1 MRRYVMVLFGIIGMF
16 GRVACAEPLRVMV
29 SIQPQVYFVKQ
40 LGGDL
45 VHVTC
50 LLPAGAFHGMYEPT
64 AAQMKDLSQAALY
77 IRSMLEHEL
86 AWWDK
91 IQALN
96 PRMMVVDATQGVE
109 LIEGH
114 EHHHGEVEAE
124 TEAHHAG
131 EEEHGKDLHI
141 WLSPRNAKI
150 QAENIYQG
158 LIAADP
164 ANRAVYAANRDALMQ
179 KIDAL
184 DHDIRA
190 KFATLKTRTFMVF
203 HPAWGYFAKDYDLEQ
218 IAIEV
223 EGKEPSAAEMAQ
235 FITLAQDEQVKVI
248 FVQPQTSRRTA
259 DIIAKQI
266 GATVELLDP
275 MAEDWLDNLRQAADA
290 LANALN

>member
-1 MRRYVMVLFGIIGMF
+1 MKRLLLMFLLIVGMSSN
-16 GRVACAEPLRVMV
+16 VAAEPLRVMV

-40 LGGDL
+40 LGGEL
-45 VHVTC
+45 VNVTC

-77 IRSMLEHEL
+77 VRSMLEHEL

-96 PRMMVVDATQGVE
+96 PRMIVVDATQGVE

-114 EHHHGEVEAE
+114 AHHHGEAEAE
-124 TEAHHAG
+124 TEAHHEG

-141 WLSPRNAKI
+141 WLSPRNATI

-164 ANRAVYAANRDALMQ
+164 ANRDAYTANRDALMQ
-179 KIDAL
+179 KIEAL
-184 DHDIRA
+184 DREIRA
-190 KFATLKTRTFMVF
+190 KLANLKTRTFMVF
-203 HPAWGYFAKDYDLEQ
+203 HPAWGYFAKDYNLEQ
-218 IAIEV
+218 IPIEV

-259 DIIAKQI
+259 DIIAQQV

-275 MAEDWLDNLRQAADA
+275 MAEDWLDNLRRTADA

>member
-1 MRRYVMVLFGIIGMF
+1 MKRLLLMFLLIVGMSSN
-16 GRVACAEPLRVMV
+16 VAAEPLRVMV

-40 LGGDL
+40 LGGEL
-45 VHVTC
+45 VNVTC

-77 IRSMLEHEL
+77 VRSMLEHEL

-96 PRMMVVDATQGVE
+96 PRMIVVDATQGVE

-114 EHHHGEVEAE
+114 AHHHGEAAAE
-124 TEAHHAG
+124 TEAHHEG

-141 WLSPRNAKI
+141 WLSLRNATI
-150 QAENIYQG
+150 QVENIYQG

-164 ANRAVYAANRDALMQ
+164 ANRDAYTANRDALMQ
-179 KIDAL
+179 KIEAL
-184 DHDIRA
+184 DREIRA
-190 KFATLKTRTFMVF
+190 KLANLKTRTFMVF
-203 HPAWGYFAKDYDLEQ
+203 HPAWGYFAKDYNLEQ
-218 IAIEV
+218 IPIEV

-259 DIIAKQI
+259 DIIAQQV

-275 MAEDWLDNLRQAADA
+275 MAEDWLDNLRHTADA

>member
-1 MRRYVMVLFGIIGMF
+1 MKRLLLMFLMIVGMSSN
-16 GRVACAEPLRVMV
+16 VAAEPLRVMV

-40 LGGDL
+40 LGGEL
-45 VHVTC
+45 VNVTC

-77 IRSMLEHEL
+77 VRSMLEHEL

-96 PRMMVVDATQGVE
+96 PRMIVVDATQGVE

-114 EHHHGEVEAE
+114 AHHHGEAEAE
-124 TEAHHAG
+124 TEAHHEG

-141 WLSPRNAKI
+141 WLSLRNATI

-164 ANRAVYAANRDALMQ
+164 ANRDAYTANRDALMQ
-179 KIDAL
+179 KIEAL
-184 DHDIRA
+184 DREIQA
-190 KFATLKTRTFMVF
+190 KLANLKTRTFMVF
-203 HPAWGYFAKDYDLEQ
+203 HPAWGYFAKDYNLEQ
-218 IAIEV
+218 IPIEV

-259 DIIAKQI
+259 DIIAQQV

-275 MAEDWLDNLRQAADA
+275 MAEDWLDNLRHTADA

>member
-1 MRRYVMVLFGIIGMF
+1 MKRLLLPFLLIVGMSLNT
-16 GRVACAEPLRVMV
+16 AAEPLRVVV

-45 VHVTC
+45 VNVTC

-64 AAQMKDLSQAALY
+64 AAQMKELSQAALY
-77 IRSMLEHEL
+77 VRSMLEHEL

-96 PRMMVVDATQGVE
+96 PRMTVVDATQGVE

-114 EHHHGEVEAE
+114 EHHHGEADADAQHDGEA
-124 TEAHHAG
+124 
-131 EEEHGKDLHI
+131 EHGKDLHI

-164 ANRAVYAANRDALMQ
+164 ANRETYTANRDALLQ

-184 DHDIRA
+184 DMEIQGKLA
-190 KFATLKTRTFMVF
+190 NLKTRTFMVF
-203 HPAWGYFAKDYDLEQ
+203 HPAWGYFANDYKLEQ
-218 IAIEV
+218 IPIEV

-235 FITLAQDEQVKVI
+235 FITVAKDEQVKVI

-259 DIIAKQI
+259 DIIAKQV

-275 MAEDWLDNLRQAADA
+275 MAEDWLENLRKTADA

>member
-1 MRRYVMVLFGIIGMF
+1 MKRLLMMF
-16 GRVACAEPLRVMV
+16 LLIFCISLNVAAEPLRVMV

-45 VHVTC
+45 INVTC

-64 AAQMKDLSQAALY
+64 AAQMKELSQAALY

-114 EHHHGEVEAE
+114 EHHHGEADTDALHEDK
-124 TEAHHAG
+124 
-131 EEEHGKDLHI
+131 EEGGKDLHV

-164 ANRAVYAANRDALMQ
+164 ANRDAYTANRDAFLQ

-184 DHDIRA
+184 DQEIQA
-190 KFATLKTRTFMVF
+190 KLANLTTRTFMVF
-203 HPAWGYFAKDYDLEQ
+203 HPAWGYFAKDYTLEQ
-218 IAIEV
+218 IAVEV
-223 EGKEPSAAEMAQ
+223 EGKEPSAAEMTQ
-235 FITLAQDEQVKVI
+235 FIKLAQEKQVTVI
-248 FVQPQTSRRTA
+248 FVQPQTSSRTA
-259 DIIAKQI
+259 EIIAKQV
-266 GATVELLDP
+266 GAKVELLDP
-275 MAEDWLDNLRQAADA
+275 MAEDWLENLRTAADA

>member
-1 MRRYVMVLFGIIGMF
+1 MKRLLLMFLMIVGMSSN
-16 GRVACAEPLRVMV
+16 VAAEPLRVMV

-40 LGGDL
+40 LGGEL
-45 VHVTC
+45 VNVTC

-77 IRSMLEHEL
+77 VRSMLEHEL

-96 PRMMVVDATQGVE
+96 PRMIVVDATQGVE

-114 EHHHGEVEAE
+114 AHHHGEAEAE
-124 TEAHHAG
+124 TEAHHEG

-141 WLSPRNAKI
+141 WLSLRNATI
-150 QAENIYQG
+150 QVENIYQG

-164 ANRAVYAANRDALMQ
+164 ANRDAYTANRDALMQ
-179 KIDAL
+179 KIEAL
-184 DHDIRA
+184 DREIRA
-190 KFATLKTRTFMVF
+190 KLANLKTRTFMVF
-203 HPAWGYFAKDYDLEQ
+203 HPAWGYFAKDYNLEQ
-218 IAIEV
+218 IPIEV

-259 DIIAKQI
+259 DIIAQQV

-275 MAEDWLDNLRQAADA
+275 MAEDWLDNLRHTADA

>member
-1 MRRYVMVLFGIIGMF
+1 MKRLLLMFLLIVGMSLN
-16 GRVACAEPLRVMV
+16 VAAEPLRVMV

-40 LGGDL
+40 LGGEL
-45 VHVTC
+45 VNVTC

-77 IRSMLEHEL
+77 VRSMLEHEL

-96 PRMMVVDATQGVE
+96 PRMIVVDATQGVE

-114 EHHHGEVEAE
+114 AHHHGEAEAE
-124 TEAHHAG
+124 TEAHHEG

-141 WLSPRNAKI
+141 WLSLRNATI

-164 ANRAVYAANRDALMQ
+164 ANRDAYTANRDALMQ
-179 KIDAL
+179 KIEAL
-184 DHDIRA
+184 DREIRA
-190 KFATLKTRTFMVF
+190 KLANLKTRTFMVF
-203 HPAWGYFAKDYDLEQ
+203 HPAWGYFAKDYNLEQ
-218 IAIEV
+218 IPIEV

-259 DIIAKQI
+259 DIIAQQV

-275 MAEDWLDNLRQAADA
+275 MAEDWLDNLRHTADA

>member
-1 MRRYVMVLFGIIGMF
+1 MKRLLLMFLLIVGMSSN
-16 GRVACAEPLRVMV
+16 VAAEPLRVMV

-40 LGGDL
+40 LGGEL
-45 VHVTC
+45 VNVTC

-77 IRSMLEHEL
+77 VRSMLEHEL

-96 PRMMVVDATQGVE
+96 PRMIVVDATQGVE

-114 EHHHGEVEAE
+114 AHHHGEAEAE
-124 TEAHHAG
+124 TEAHHEG

-141 WLSPRNAKI
+141 WLSLRNATI

-164 ANRAVYAANRDALMQ
+164 ANRDAYTANRDALMQ
-179 KIDAL
+179 KIEAL
-184 DHDIRA
+184 DREIRA
-190 KFATLKTRTFMVF
+190 KLANLKTRTFMVF
-203 HPAWGYFAKDYDLEQ
+203 HPAWGYFAKDYNLEQ
-218 IAIEV
+218 IPIEV

-259 DIIAKQI
+259 DIIAQQV

-275 MAEDWLDNLRQAADA
+275 MAEDWLDNLRHTADA

>member
-1 MRRYVMVLFGIIGMF
+1 MKRLLLMFLMIVGMSSN
-16 GRVACAEPLRVMV
+16 VAAEPLRVMV

-40 LGGDL
+40 LGGEL
-45 VHVTC
+45 VNVTC

-77 IRSMLEHEL
+77 VRSMLEHEL

-96 PRMMVVDATQGVE
+96 PRMIVVDATQGVE

-114 EHHHGEVEAE
+114 AHHHGEAEAE
-124 TEAHHAG
+124 TEAHHEG

-141 WLSPRNAKI
+141 WLSLRNATI

-164 ANRAVYAANRDALMQ
+164 ANRDAYTANRDALMQ
-179 KIDAL
+179 KIEAL
-184 DHDIRA
+184 DREIRA
-190 KFATLKTRTFMVF
+190 KLANLKTRTFMVF
-203 HPAWGYFAKDYDLEQ
+203 HPAWGYFAKDYNLEQ
-218 IAIEV
+218 IPIEV

-259 DIIAKQI
+259 DIIAQQV

-275 MAEDWLDNLRQAADA
+275 MAEDWLDNLRHTADA

>member
-1 MRRYVMVLFGIIGMF
+1 MKRLLLMFLMIVGMSSN
-16 GRVACAEPLRVMV
+16 VAAEPLRVMV

-40 LGGDL
+40 LGGEL
-45 VHVTC
+45 VNVTC

-77 IRSMLEHEL
+77 VRSMLEHEL

-96 PRMMVVDATQGVE
+96 PRMIVVDATQGVE

-114 EHHHGEVEAE
+114 AHHHGEAEAE
-124 TEAHHAG
+124 TEAHHEG

-141 WLSPRNAKI
+141 WLSPRNATI

-164 ANRAVYAANRDALMQ
+164 ANRDAYTANRDALMQ
-179 KIDAL
+179 KIEAL
-184 DHDIRA
+184 DREIRA
-190 KFATLKTRTFMVF
+190 KLANLKTRTFMVF
-203 HPAWGYFAKDYDLEQ
+203 HPAWGYFAKDYNLEQ
-218 IAIEV
+218 IPIEV

-259 DIIAKQI
+259 DIIAQQV

-275 MAEDWLDNLRQAADA
+275 MAEDWLDNLRHTADA

>member
-1 MRRYVMVLFGIIGMF
+1 MF

-29 SIQPQVYFVKQ
+29 NIQPQVYFVQQ
-40 LGGDL
+40 LGGEL
-45 VHVTC
+45 VNVTC

-109 LIEGH
+109 LIDGH
-114 EHHHGEVEAE
+114 EHHD
-124 TEAHHAG
+124 G
-131 EEEHGKDLHI
+131 EEKHGKDLHI

-150 QAENIYQG
+150 QAENMYQG

-184 DHDIRA
+184 DQEIQA

-203 HPAWGYFAKDYDLEQ
+203 HPAWGYFAKDYNLEQ
-218 IAIEV
+218 ISIEV

-235 FITLAQDEQVKVI
+235 FITLAQEKQVKVI

-259 DIIAKQI
+259 DIIAKQV

-275 MAEDWLDNLRQAADA
+275 MAEDWLDNLRQTAEA

>member
-1 MRRYVMVLFGIIGMF
+1 MKRFFLVSFVVLGIF
-16 GRVACAEPLRVMV
+16 ARVAAAEPLRVMV
-29 SIQPQVYFVKQ
+29 SIQPQVYFVEQ

-45 VHVTC
+45 VNVTC

-77 IRSMLEHEL
+77 VRSMLEHEV
-86 AWWDK
+86 AWWEK

-96 PRMMVVDATQGVE
+96 SRMAVVDATQGVE

-114 EHHHGEVEAE
+114 AHHHGETE
-124 TEAHHAG
+124 TEAPHESKDTPAL
-131 EEEHGKDLHI
+131 DLHI
-141 WLSPRNAKI
+141 WLSPRRAKI

-164 ANRAVYAANRDALMQ
+164 ANRDVYTANRDAFIE

-184 DHDIRA
+184 DQEIQGKLA
-190 KFATLKTRTFMVF
+190 NLKTRTFMVF
-203 HPAWGYFAKDYDLEQ
+203 HPAWAYFAADYALEQ
-218 IAIEV
+218 IPIEV

-235 FITLAQDEQVKVI
+235 FITLAQQEQVKVI

-259 DIIAKQI
+259 EIIAKQV
-266 GATVELLDP
+266 GATVEPLDP
-275 MAEDWLDNLRQAADA
+275 MAEDWLENLRRTADA
-290 LANALN
+290 LAAALSR

>member
-1 MRRYVMVLFGIIGMF
+1 MKRLVLLLLLIVGISLN
-16 GRVACAEPLRVMV
+16 VAAEPLRVMV

-45 VHVTC
+45 VNVTC

-96 PRMMVVDATQGVE
+96 LRMIVVDATQGVE

-114 EHHHGEVEAE
+114 EHHHGEADAD
-124 TEAHHAG
+124 AHHDG
-131 EEEHGKDLHI
+131 KEEHGKDLHI

-150 QAENIYQG
+150 QTENIYQG

-164 ANRAVYAANRDALMQ
+164 ANRDAYTANRDAFLQ

-184 DHDIRA
+184 DQEIQS
-190 KFATLKTRTFMVF
+190 KLATLKTRTFMVF
-203 HPAWGYFAKDYDLEQ
+203 HPAWGYFARDYELEQ
-218 IAIEV
+218 IPIEV

-235 FITLAQDEQVKVI
+235 FIKLAQDEQVKVI
-248 FVQPQTSRRTA
+248 FVQPQTSSRTA
-259 DIIAKQI
+259 EIIAKQVR
-266 GATVELLDP
+266 AKVELLDP
-275 MAEDWLDNLRQAADA
+275 MAEDWLENLRKTADA